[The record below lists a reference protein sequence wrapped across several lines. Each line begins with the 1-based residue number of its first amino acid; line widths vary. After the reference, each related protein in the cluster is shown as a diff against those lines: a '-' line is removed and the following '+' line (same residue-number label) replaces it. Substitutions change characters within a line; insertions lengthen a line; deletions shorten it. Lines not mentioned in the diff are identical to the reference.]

1 MLEELKMTEKQTK
14 ITEDNIKN
22 FNIPGL
28 TFKPGGSITVSG
40 NAKMTLKIDDKE
52 VEIKNE

>member
-1 MLEELKMTEKQTK
+1 MSDNQIK
-14 ITEDNIKN
+14 ITEENLKD

-28 TFKPGGSITVSG
+28 TFKPGGGIIVSG
-40 NAKMTLKIDDKE
+40 NAKMTLKVDNKE

>member
-1 MLEELKMTEKQTK
+1 MTEKQTK
-14 ITEDNIKN
+14 ITENNIKD
-22 FNIPGL
+22 FNIPGI

-40 NAKMTLKIDDKE
+40 DAKMTLKIDDTE

>member
-1 MLEELKMTEKQTK
+1 MTEKDQIK
-14 ITEDNIKN
+14 ITEENLKD

-52 VEIKNE
+52 IDIKND

>member
-1 MLEELKMTEKQTK
+1 MTEKQTK
-14 ITEDNIKN
+14 ITEENLKG

-28 TFKPGGSITVSG
+28 SFKPGGSITVSG

-52 VEIKNE
+52 IEIKNE

>member
-1 MLEELKMTEKQTK
+1 MTEKQTK
-14 ITEDNIKN
+14 ITEDNIKD

-40 NAKMTLKIDDKE
+40 DAKMTLKIADKDI
-52 VEIKNE
+52 EIKNE

>member
-1 MLEELKMTEKQTK
+1 MEELKMTEKQTK
-14 ITEDNIKN
+14 ITEENLKD
-22 FNIPGL
+22 FNIPGI

-40 NAKMTLKIDDKE
+40 DAKMTLKIDDKE